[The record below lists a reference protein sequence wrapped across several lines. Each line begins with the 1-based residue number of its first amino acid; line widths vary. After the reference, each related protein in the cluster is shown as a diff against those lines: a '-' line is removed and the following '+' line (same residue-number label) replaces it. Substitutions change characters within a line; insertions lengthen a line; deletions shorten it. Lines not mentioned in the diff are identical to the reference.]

1 MDLDKYIEQLQQD
14 LHTRLDNLEAKED
27 VYNYTKGSKRCPF
40 CGEELLPDADFCPYC
55 GNELEKKIEKE
66 DKTKNRLPI
75 YKLHRYDELE
85 AETKIKINTC
95 EKIYQQVY
103 QQETGRAM
111 MESYSVANS
120 YDQLD
125 FADLITLLASAVEI
139 ELNAS
144 VLPFMRLE
152 YGANYKFT
160 YRGQDYDLS
169 QKKQTLACLYAYLAY
184 DINRHKRIE
193 KYGIKANRVQRTLEI
208 LEKVIVKYRNK
219 AAHIDVIT
227 DKQFFK
233 FYESVYALFEE
244 YVKDLITLKK
254 NVKASSKSL
263 GAEKRT
269 FNEST
274 YTTKIDTN
282 NLNQEDRE
290 ERGSSPLINKRGVIF
305 TNTLLLAR
313 KFFDQDYVM
322 GDNGERVKSSLVV
335 RNTIETYINF
345 MSMVGTQYVLLDLGE
360 ADNISNLHTWQDYAK
375 ILNLSVSAAYGETSE
390 PIGLFIIGGDD
401 VIPMP
406 QVESPIDSEESVSE
420 QTIDSDMLYA
430 YYRDDKKELT
440 FSDNKVDIS
449 VLVKHSPRYWIGRL
463 PLENGLVDGECYSQF
478 IDYFNRAVNEY
489 IHYNPEENTAY
500 LGIAIKKHIATA
512 MASTELAT
520 KRMMEGVPL
529 TPQENRIGFI
539 NDHIFLSPGLDLR
552 KEGSK
557 TEDYKQE
564 VEEADMLTLFLHGA
578 KNPSG
583 YCFYGETKDRTQSG
597 FYGFMPEL
605 LENSNI
611 KVVSGVCC
619 WGARYI
625 GFSREQ
631 SALLRAMYS
640 NVLLFCGASRSA
652 YGPFDPF
659 LVSSGSDIY
668 LSVVLLR
675 YYLNYLMQGYNAGE
689 ALGRAKLLQMT
700 YPEFSDIAYTMY
712 TLLEFNLFG
721 DPLLSL
727 IPQLERR
734 PVEIIGPQKR
744 FEGKLSANNYASKM
758 VYSKQREEKL
768 SLLDRLRK
776 KVDKNLQEIRE
787 KVNEQLYSEYNVDP
801 RTLKTIHTYQSI
813 NGTKE
818 YRFAYVEE
826 GELYNSITLVQTDD
840 LGSIKSIVGSY

>member
-1 MDLDKYIEQLQQD
+1 MDLDKYIEQLQQN
-14 LHTRLDNLEAKED
+14 LQTHLDNLGATEITHS
-27 VYNYTKGSKRCPF
+27 YTQNRKRCPF
-40 CGEELLPDADFCPYC
+40 CGESLLPDADFCPYC
-55 GNELEKKIEKE
+55 GNELEKMVEKDDKIE
-66 DKTKNRLPI
+66 TRQPI

-85 AETKIKINTC
+85 EETKAKIGTC
-95 EKIYQQVY
+95 EKIYQQIY
-103 QQETGRAM
+103 QQDTGRAM
-111 MESYSVANS
+111 IASYSSRKS

-125 FADLITLLASAVEI
+125 FAALITLLGSAVEI

-144 VLPFMRLE
+144 VLPFMRME

-160 YRGQDYDLS
+160 YRGQDFDLS
-169 QKKQTLACLYAYLAY
+169 QNKQTLACLYAYLSY

-193 KYGIKANRVQRTLEI
+193 KYGIKVDRVQRTLDI
-208 LEKVIVKYRNK
+208 LEKVIVKFRNK
-219 AAHIDVIT
+219 AAHIEVIS

-233 FYESVYALFEE
+233 FYESVYTLFEE

-254 NVKASSKSL
+254 NVRTSSKSF

-269 FNEST
+269 FKEPT
-274 YTTKIDTN
+274 YATTIGTSN
-282 NLNQEDRE
+282 PNQEDRE
-290 ERGSSPLINKRGVIF
+290 EQGASPLINKRGVIF
-305 TNTLLLAR
+305 TNTQLLAH

-335 RNTIETYINF
+335 RDTIEIYINF

-375 ILNLSVSAAYGETSE
+375 MLNLSVSAAFGEISE

-406 QVESPIDSEESVSE
+406 RVENPIDSEESVSE
-420 QTIDSDMLYA
+420 RTVDSDMLYA
-430 YYRDDKKELT
+430 YYRDDVKELT

-449 VLVKHSPRYWIGRL
+449 VLVKHTPRYWVGRL
-463 PLENGLVDGECYSQF
+463 PLENGLVDGDFSQF
-478 IDYFNRAVNEY
+478 KDYFVRAVNEY
-489 IHYNPEENTAY
+489 IHYNSEENTAY

-520 KRMMEGVPL
+520 KRMIEGIPL
-529 TPQENRIGFI
+529 APQENRIGFI
-539 NDHIFLSPGLDLR
+539 NDHIFLSPSLDLR

-578 KNPSG
+578 SRPSG
-583 YCFYGETKDRTQSG
+583 YCFYGETKDGIQNG

-605 LENSNI
+605 FENSNI

-640 NVLLFCGASRSA
+640 NALLFCGASRSA

-659 LVSSGSDIY
+659 LESGSDIF

-700 YPEFSDIAYTMY
+700 YPEFSDLAYTMY

-734 PVEIIGPQKR
+734 PIEIIGPQKK
-744 FEGKLSANNYASKM
+744 FDGKFSVDNYAGKM
-758 VYSKQREEKL
+758 VYSKQRDEKL
-768 SLLDRLRK
+768 SLLDRLRN

-787 KVNEQLYSEYNVDP
+787 KVNEQLYSEFNVEP
-801 RTLKTIHTYQSI
+801 RTLKTIHSYQSI
-813 NGTKE
+813 TGAKE
-818 YRFAYVEE
+818 FRFAYVKE
-826 GELYNSITLVQTDD
+826 GELYDSITLVQTDE
-840 LGSIKSIVGSY
+840 LGNIKSIAGSY